1 MFPGCYRHDGSSGCP
16 SVAARVLCRISP
28 HCCLAV
34 PQLLARLLRSRR
46 SEDLQAANRLIQST
60 IREVGTAEL
69 WGLRPGERDG
79 TGLCN
84 SVFDSGSSVPDLCDA
99 AAEQG

>member
-16 SVAARVLCRISP
+16 SVAARVPCRISP
-28 HCCLAV
+28 HRCPAV
-34 PQLLARLLRSRR
+34 PQLLAWLLRSRR

-69 WGLRPGERDG
+69 WGLRLGGG
-79 TGLCN
+79 TGLGN
-84 SVFDSGSSVPDLCDA
+84 SVFDSGSSVPDLRDA